1 MLQSSLHYTRESISC
16 RIRPSS
22 GQALVKGCA
31 TSHDG
36 IANVT
41 NTGDEFDQ
49 EDLAMNPARRTLTSA
64 LLLQQG
70 EGRDRLRGSVFHCI
84 AQTLVVIYTPACS
97 FLLTITVDN
106 SRTMLCQSR
115 RSVETGSRIS
125 RKIARDRLR
134 ASL

>member
-1 MLQSSLHYTRESISC
+1 MLQSSLHYTQEDISS

-36 IANVT
+36 VANVT

-49 EDLAMNPARRTLTSA
+49 EDCAMTPARTLTPA

-70 EGRDRLRGSVFHCI
+70 QGRDRLRGSVFHCI

-97 FLLTITVDN
+97 FHLTITVDN
-106 SRTMLCQSR
+106 SRTMLYQSR